1 MQIFPRIFALL
12 IFLSLHLAPLLAGD
26 SKSRT
31 FQEPIEK
38 TWAACVRAAGEKFT
52 LIHTEK
58 ESWILTFSTGISFTS
73 NGFTCSVTLVKVDDK
88 TTRVK
93 LNTQK
98 NKQLFAWGAGG
109 RISEK
114 FFKAVE
120 ECLSPKEEDRGKGQ

>member
-1 MQIFPRIFALL
+1 MRKSFVGILALL
-12 IFLSLHLAPLLAGD
+12 VLLYLVPPLAAE
-26 SKSRT
+26 SKSQT

-38 TWAACVRAAGEKFT
+38 TWTACVRAAGEKFT

-58 ESWILTFSTGISFTS
+58 ESWILTFSTGISLTS
-73 NGFTCSVTLVKVDDK
+73 NGFTCSVNLIKIGDK
-88 TTRVK
+88 STQVK

-109 RISEK
+109 RISKK

-120 ECLSPKEEDRGKGQ
+120 EYLALEAEKDKKP